1 MGHSE
6 SRLLASSP
14 DRGDYQCGFAS
25 RVVGDLRYFWR
36 ARIDRCNKKVRLV
49 RKTRFVFRKFSCG
62 EECMLLQ
69 GDGSPGHACIRFMIS
84 APLRRHLEGGA
95 KSCKNEA
102 IPGFALAAS
111 GHKEANQLPINT
123 DRARSCLSC
132 IRQLQ
137 AEISA
142 VRSGTGRVS
151 ATARDSRKAARLTPR
166 PALHS

>member
-1 MGHSE
+1 M
-6 SRLLASSP
+6 
-14 DRGDYQCGFAS
+14 
-25 RVVGDLRYFWR
+25 
-36 ARIDRCNKKVRLV
+36 I
-49 RKTRFVFRKFSCG
+49 
-62 EECMLLQ
+62 LQ
-69 GDGSPGHACIRFMIS
+69 RDGSPGHSLHSIYDFCLLS
-84 APLRRHLEGGA
+84 AGIWRGEQKAA
-95 KSCKNEA
+95 KTKPFLGSPRQQWA
-102 IPGFALAAS
+102 T
-111 GHKEANQLPINT
+111 KEANQLPINT

>member
-1 MGHSE
+1 MS
-6 SRLLASSP
+6 
-14 DRGDYQCGFAS
+14 GFAS
-25 RVVGDLRYFWR
+25 SLVGKLCVILAGTGTRN
-36 ARIDRCNKKVRLV
+36 APNKKTLKARENPFCFAFPS
-49 RKTRFVFRKFSCG
+49 KHECFSK
-62 EECMLLQ
+62 EMAPR
-69 GDGSPGHACIRFMIS
+69 STACVRFMIS
-84 APLRRHLEGGA
+84 ASSPAGWRGEQ
-95 KSCKNEA
+95 K
-102 IPGFALAAS
+102 AANTKPFLGS
-111 GHKEANQLPINT
+111 PWQQWATKEANQLPINT